1 MSVVL
6 CPHSETLYN
15 PEIEKKQNAFWDA
28 SQICIPVKENVCRQ
42 LKPPTKQLQDSW
54 QAETGTSEFVVTK
67 LIPVIILFNQ
77 KQNEFTLF
85 NFTKVVTMCY
95 RTGLLIISKA
105 SVVQPRHWTA
115 INLRTPFIHGV
126 TFEPINLKHP
136 ENEHN
141 QSCYSSLYV
150 RYSLCISWLPKCVC
164 G

>member
-6 CPHSETLYN
+6 CPHSETLHN

-95 RTGLLIISKA
+95 RTGLLIISKT
-105 SVVQPRHWTA
+105 SVVQPRHWTV
-115 INLRTPFIHGV
+115 INLRTPFIMGSHLS
-126 TFEPINLKHP
+126 PSI
-136 ENEHN
+136 
-141 QSCYSSLYV
+141 
-150 RYSLCISWLPKCVC
+150 
-164 G
+164 